1 MLINSTFFFLEKKE
15 SSPPAADASLAAC
28 SKLAPQSGAQ
38 TVEHAGAR
46 LPKARRGEF
55 FIEFFEGHFLTIK
68 RSMNEMSQILLL
80 VQSLMWTKESTTDTK
95 FPRFYSA
102 ILFH

>member
-1 MLINSTFFFLEKKE
+1 LNKKKVAKKNSRLSKNLSKNC
-15 SSPPAADASLAAC
+15 ASLAAC

-46 LPKARRGEF
+46 FRLF

-95 FPRFYSA
+95 FPRFHSA